1 MSSIKTTE
9 LQGDVSVGRNV
20 DIGGNVNVQGNT
32 LIKKNLKVDGWLD
45 AKNIKGANKGV
56 FTTIESLRE
65 AYPDG
70 TLPEGSWA
78 IVGGTLP
85 GELWYVNG
93 GVWVDS
99 GKTAGNVTADVEQ
112 YQNDME
118 KLQGDVA
125 TINETVSQIENK
137 DKAQDTSISAL
148 ETATS
153 NNATAINNLQDAD
166 KALQALLDQTH
177 KMVGIEELDT
187 LTDLTVATTGTP
199 LLYTVKTTALSR
211 EVKVGL
217 LIVFSDNLIH
227 TITQTLFT
235 HYLLTE
241 AGGID
246 TGAHDHKLHIYNR
259 YYRLQKENGEVGT
272 WTTWNSVGGADVVDR
287 IDDIITVVTQEIK
300 DRQTADTHL
309 QENVDAISKLGYRFI
324 GVAKPDT
331 DPGVPTQNVYYLAA
345 TAGSYSHFPTG
356 MMEDNQEVVVSVA
369 AGEIAVLSYNVN
381 RNSETTVT
389 TSGWSKQLL
398 PVTFKTDID
407 LLQTKL
413 DEETEART
421 QADSKLTEQTE
432 ELKNTSNA
440 RDTAGF
446 SGIID
451 DSINLEQVGI
461 TLKEDTVYTV
471 HYSTKEKCFVAK
483 IGGKYYNYWTGSEKY
498 MDGTIPY
505 VNKIYI
511 DESEN
516 IPYRWDGTD
525 LVAIAAKANA
535 ASIYNPT
542 VETGSYYVLCDTD
555 DPSHSAVHVA
565 KANRKTSL
573 GLMITFALKKGTW
586 KTYQYIGASTEDNA
600 WYDTDNWKDFGSMV
614 QGSEA
619 MIDIDRLVPLQTG
632 YYTLGTA
639 LSALKTYQESTAVNY
654 QKRGLVISYATEAN
668 KVETKQY
675 QGDSALT
682 ADFWEA
688 GLWQDFG
695 GGSKLTAKDAME
707 SGGTDAWSTGGAYK
721 TVPTEIAADDSGEG
735 SVKLQLKNKAGDVLS
750 ETQFSVGTGTG
761 GGGGTTVAI
770 NFEDDP
776 FYVRAGGTAMLKA
789 AIRSVTQLSDG
800 STQDNKITSVVFTNR
815 TTKTVVAS
823 FRPNQASSSSLKAF
837 NFEFD
842 MTTIAADA
850 GSVELQAIAT
860 DSTGHT
866 ATRNV
871 ELIAVDVT
879 VESSQTLNYTKDTS
893 LQVGG
898 SKVSIP
904 MFRFPHNASDKG
916 IQTKIEIYKDSS
928 WETLEIVLVK
938 DTYTHNVTVDPTG
951 LGHGAYPLRIQGT
964 DVASGIIGNV
974 LHTSVMVIEQRE
986 SVSDYNKPIVVA
998 RWYDD
1003 NEGKVKLFQTVTF
1016 DVACYQRDNANPT
1029 VEVSVTDVTKKS
1041 TESIAS
1047 KTMNRSSYYTIEKRI
1062 VGYSDGDE
1070 LSFDAAAMQ
1079 QPTEQGGTATAVGL
1093 TEKPT
1098 FGIAGSLLSIAETE
1112 GAYYKISLAGRSNS
1126 DTDKSIKTTASD
1138 GSAVGITV
1146 HGSNYSTNGFVADN
1160 FGTEQTEGRMALR
1173 VAENVTAE
1181 CTDKPFASNAIP
1193 TNGMALSL
1201 TFMVK
1206 NIAKRD
1212 AKIIRCMGGR
1222 LGFVLTGE
1230 KFIVSTNGEGADAL
1244 KNVQSTAATS
1254 YLDGVVYRIDIVI
1267 EPQARAPYSGIM
1279 MCRVFQNGDESCCV
1293 PIDVSNG
1300 FPNFE
1305 DTIHFYG
1312 TDADLYL
1319 YELTRWNSYYD
1330 FIQAF
1335 NNYIVNLTDT
1345 SAMLTEYEQNRVMTD
1360 VTAEGT
1366 TKPRPDMQKL
1376 LDRGIMVCVMTRTK
1390 DSNLSK
1396 DGSAVTDSKIY
1407 YPDYVEP
1414 LKDKKTSVLMDWY
1427 LYFPDR
1433 PWANCKVEAVP
1444 VTNQGTSTLA
1454 YAIKNKKAKFK
1465 KAKKISLLYT
1475 REQISQMYGGDESIL
1490 AKYDDVAA
1498 LAKKKKIRI
1507 KEGSTPVNTITVKVD
1522 YSDSAGANNCAL
1534 MELMNDTQ
1542 IALGKD
1548 YMTPA
1553 QRYNTNKGESL
1564 HTSIDGVTCALF
1576 RTDYR
1581 IGQDKGSQAATL
1593 PENAYFHS
1601 KANFNV
1607 DKGNPHFF
1615 GFEDVEGY
1623 NLGCVNY
1630 GDFKEM
1636 VTPRGTAIDDY
1647 KSTVLSNPSSLIPGT
1662 LYMLSEFCGPET
1674 RFLENDGTG
1683 TMTEIDAVA
1692 VDEEHTLDKTLAE
1705 VKADDVS
1712 NYDWGEAYKT
1722 SDGKYVQYKGG
1733 KWKDTTGTMTFDN
1746 ATKKWSIIGRVL
1758 NPVECYEYRQYQEF
1772 CWQQGVNSVDDMLKT
1787 LHTDDGDVAIWSTYY
1802 EMRYPDDDDLNALYA
1817 AGKKVPYQLY
1827 RELAFCQQ
1835 CNQNLSEDATANAA
1849 KNSDGSEKIFNG
1861 AGAST
1866 TITLDGK
1873 TVAGTKANRLLK
1885 WQHEMHYYFSP
1896 ESTNCYVV
1904 TSDYKATVDQR
1915 AKNMMAAVY
1924 LEADGRMRFYF
1935 NHWYDGDSCDEADND
1950 CYLTIPWD
1958 MDGATSHLYQG
1969 WDGVMFQQSYALYA
1983 KGEGVW
1989 LDDKGSS
1996 TLTLHDTAAAMRGTK
2011 TSTGLDIF
2019 SADGCY
2025 RYWMTNRILK
2035 WPKVVSSFDGERKY
2049 IETATAADNHYPALH
2064 GLRLE
2069 SLPAFQRK
2077 RFSFRD
2083 GYYQTGDLFKKFF
2096 QARMMGPI
2104 TVKITAAQDGYFG
2117 MGVDSTSSA
2126 KYATYLKAG
2135 ESHTFSDD
2143 AAGEGG
2149 KLIYIFGADKIG
2161 VLDLSGCTPKNSNW
2175 MIADCTIL
2183 RKLVI
2188 GSESYNPTYTNDI
2201 LSALS
2206 LGQMPFL
2213 EEIDIRNT
2221 KILTLNASGCPR
2233 LKSVLAEGSLLQNLS
2248 LAESS
2253 PVSTLH
2259 LPGTMSDIR
2268 LVNLARLS
2276 YGTGSG
2282 LTFEVLGNLKTLTV
2296 ESCARIDGATLLGD
2310 AVTAGAKLTAVR
2322 VTGIHYTGG
2331 TTTLE
2336 ALKKAGTIGLDS
2348 DNKKVCDGLVGVWRM
2363 SNYTDDDLL
2372 KELQEYF
2379 TSLEIIQQLYTDY
2392 KEFDDTKDTANV
2404 TNMDNNT
2411 GYASGTKYVASG
2423 HVLNIYRRSVPVK
2436 GKFDKS
2442 TEKMHLMKMSETNYA
2457 QLADGSDFDNKDTQ
2471 GEGYDC
2477 FMYIPHFWYKG
2488 INDYKTQ
2495 EKHTLLSGNR
2505 KMPEATYTRIN
2516 RPKLS
2521 ESLYAEGKGIPSSV
2535 TVGSTFADE
2544 LLQDI
2549 SSCSTYR
2556 LDVGGMK
2563 QARYIGLNNAS
2574 YASVFTDSAGK
2585 ILEVD
2590 KLNITRSS
2598 DSPLDFKNEDGYYIF
2613 RNVPDGAKWLYF
2625 TCIKGLTDRGHEI
2638 LSVDSADI
2646 EAIEPG
2652 WVEHQADLI
2661 GIYIGA
2667 IDDSVRMRSIS
2678 GMNSLIGTYPHKDAA
2693 WEYDA
2698 EGNPTK
2704 LSNDTLYYTCQ
2715 DLLNLCRLRGKGYHS
2730 ISYEQSKIIAILSR
2744 CMKGDRDDQRIYGFG
2759 SPQNYKTGRQDS
2771 IGKADTVYV
2780 KNSSVPNKIWGL
2792 EGFVGSNWEVM
2803 DYIGVNINTF
2813 KAWKAAHRPS
2823 TNDLPKDGKAHI
2835 YDPWTDT
2842 ERIVPCIESKNLNIS
2857 RLYHGRYCDTIPS
2870 SVSSDNSSYS
2880 TFFAA
2885 NYNFNNVYTGFCVG
2899 RSYGDSNSQGG
2910 LFFMD
2915 IVFKSNDSR
2924 VFTFAWINSSARL
2937 AYDGAIDNESEID
2950 AEA

>member
-1 MSSIKTTE
+1 MNVKSNQMDGDLSI
-9 LQGDVSVGRNV
+9 GRNLAV
-20 DIGGNVNVQGNT
+20 GGRADIQGNAE
-32 LIKKNLKVDGWLD
+32 IHHNLKVDGWID

-125 TINETVSQIENK
+125 NINETVSQIENK
-137 DKAQDTSISAL
+137 DKVQDTSISEL

-153 NNATAINNLQDAD
+153 NNATAINNLQTGLAAETKARTDAVA
-166 KALQALLDQTH
+166 ALQALLDQTH
-177 KMVGIEELDT
+177 KMVGIEEFDT
-187 LTDLTVATTGTP
+187 LTDLTVVTTGTP
-199 LLYTVKTTALSR
+199 SLYTVKTIARSR

-287 IDDIITVVTQEIK
+287 IDDIINVVTKEIK

-345 TAGSYSHFPTG
+345 TPGSYSHFPTG
-356 MMEDNQEVVVSVA
+356 MIEDNQEVVVSVA
-369 AGEIAVLSYNVN
+369 AGEIAVLSYKINK
-381 RNSETTVT
+381 NSETTVT

-398 PVTFKTDID
+398 PVSFKAYID
-407 LLQTKL
+407 GLQTKL

-421 QADSKLTEQTE
+421 QADTKLTEQTE
-432 ELKNTSNA
+432 ELKNTANA

-451 DSINLEQVGI
+451 DTINLEQVGI
-461 TLKEDTVYTV
+461 SLKEDTVYTV

-516 IPYRWDGTD
+516 IPYRWNGTD

-688 GLWQDFG
+688 GLWHDFG
-695 GGSKLTAKDAME
+695 GGSKLTAKDTIE
-707 SGGTDAWSTGGAYK
+707 PGGTDAWSTGGAYK

-761 GGGGTTVAI
+761 GGGGTTVSI

-776 FYVRAGGTAMLKA
+776 FYVRAGGTAILKA
-789 AIRSVTQLSDG
+789 AIRSVTQLADG
-800 STQDNKITSVVFTNR
+800 SAQDNKITSVVFTNR

-823 FRPNQASSSSLKAF
+823 FKPNQASSSSLKAF

-842 MTTIAADA
+842 LTSIAANA
-850 GSVELQAIAT
+850 GSTELQAVAT
-860 DSTGHT
+860 DATGKT

-898 SKVSIP
+898 QKVSIP
-904 MFRFPHNASDKG
+904 MYRFPHNASDKG
-916 IQTKIEIYKDSS
+916 IQTKIEMYKNSS
-928 WETLEIVLVK
+928 WVVLETVLVN
-938 DTYTHNVTVDPTG
+938 DTYTHNVTIDPTG

-974 LHTSVMVIEQRE
+974 LHTAVMVIEQRE
-986 SVSDYNKPIVVA
+986 SVSDYNKPIIVA
-998 RWYDD
+998 RWYDNND
-1003 NEGKVKLFQTVTF
+1003 GKVRLFETVNF
-1016 DVACYQRDNANPT
+1016 DVACYERDNTNPT
-1029 VEVSVTDVTKKS
+1029 VDITLTDVTKKT
-1041 TESIAS
+1041 TETISS
-1047 KTMNRSSYYTIEKRI
+1047 KTMNRSSYYQIEKRI
-1062 VGYSDGDE
+1062 VGYNEGDT
-1070 LSFDAAAMQ
+1070 LTFDAQ
-1079 QPTEQGGTATAVGL
+1079 SGGISL
-1093 TEKPT
+1093 TEKLT
-1098 FGIAGSLLSIAETE
+1098 AIINGSLLAISETA
-1112 GAYYKISLAGRSNS
+1112 GAYYKISLAGRSNT
-1126 DTDKSIKTTASD
+1126 DTDKSIRTTASD
-1138 GSAVGITV
+1138 GRSVRINV
-1146 HGSNYSTNGFVADN
+1146 SGSNYSTNGFVADN
-1160 FGTEQTEGRMALR
+1160 FGTDETEGRMSLR

-1181 CTDKPFASNAIP
+1181 CSDKPFSNASIP

-1206 NIAKRD
+1206 NIAKRN
-1212 AKIIRCMGGR
+1212 AKIIKCMSDK
-1222 LGFVLTGE
+1222 LGFVMTGE

-1244 KNVQSTAATS
+1244 KNVQTTAATS

-1279 MCRVFQNGDESCCV
+1279 LCKVFQNGDESACV
-1293 PIDVSNG
+1293 PIDTSNG
-1300 FPNFE
+1300 FPNFD
-1305 DTIHFYG
+1305 DTIHFNG

-1396 DGSAVTDSKIY
+1396 DGSAVADSKIY
-1407 YPDYVEP
+1407 YPDYIEP

-1454 YAIKNKKAKFK
+1454 YAVKNKKAKFK
-1465 KAKKISLLYT
+1465 KSKGITLLYS
-1475 REQISQMYGGDESIL
+1475 RDQISEMYNGDEAIL
-1490 AKYDDVAA
+1490 AKYDDASK

-1507 KEGSTPVNTITVKVD
+1507 KEGSTPINTITVKVD

-1542 IALGKD
+1542 LALGPD

-1553 QRYNTNKGESL
+1553 QRFNTDTSEEL
-1564 HTSIDGVTCALF
+1564 HTSIDGITCALF

-1581 IGQDKGSQAATL
+1581 IGQEKGAEAASL

-1601 KANFNV
+1601 KANFNA

-1615 GFEDVEGY
+1615 GFEDVAGY

-1630 GDFKEM
+1630 GDFKEL
-1636 VTPRGTAIDDY
+1636 VAPRGTDIDDY
-1647 KSTVLSNPSSLIPGT
+1647 KTTVLSNTDSLVPGT
-1662 LYMLSEFCGPET
+1662 LYMLSEFCGPKT

-1683 TMTEIDAVA
+1683 SMTEIDAVA
-1692 VDEEHTLDKTLAE
+1692 VDEAHTLDKTLAE
-1705 VKADDVS
+1705 VQADAVE

-1733 KWKDTTGTMTFDN
+1733 KWKDTTGTMTYDSS
-1746 ATKKWSIIGRVL
+1746 TKKWSIVGRVL

-1772 CWQQGVNSVDDMLKT
+1772 CWQQGVNSVDDMLKP
-1787 LHTDDGDVAIWSTYY
+1787 LHTDDGDVPVWSTYY

-1817 AGKKVPYQLY
+1817 SGKKVPYQLY
-1827 RELAFCQQ
+1827 RMLSFCQQ
-1835 CNQNLSEDATANAA
+1835 CNQNLTDDATANGA
-1849 KNSDGSEKIFNG
+1849 KNDDGSEKIFNG

-1873 TVAGTKANRLLK
+1873 TVAGTKENRLKK
-1885 WQHEMHYYFSP
+1885 WQHEMHNYFSP
-1896 ESTNCYVV
+1896 QSTSCYVV

-1915 AKNMMAAVY
+1915 AKNMMGAVY
-1924 LEADGRMRFYF
+1924 LEPDGKMRFYF

-1958 MDGATSHLYQG
+1958 MDGSTSHLYQG
-1969 WDGVMFQQSYALYA
+1969 WDGVMFRQSYALYEA
-1983 KGEGVW
+1983 GEGLW

-1996 TLTLHDTAAAMRGTK
+1996 TLTLHDTAAAMRSTK
-2011 TSTGLDIF
+2011 TATGLDIF

-2025 RYWMTNRILK
+2025 RYWMTKRILK

-2077 RFSFRD
+2077 RFAYRD
-2083 GYYQTGDLFKKFF
+2083 GYYQCGDLFTKFF

-2104 TVKITAAQDGYFG
+2104 VVKITAAQDGYFG

-2126 KYATYLKAG
+2126 KYACYLKAG
-2135 ESHTFSDD
+2135 ESYTFTDA

-2149 KLIYIFGADKIG
+2149 KLIYIFGADKLG
-2161 VLDLSGCTPKNSNW
+2161 TLDLSGCTPKNSNW
-2175 MIADCTIL
+2175 MIADCTLL
-2183 RKLVI
+2183 RKLII
-2188 GSESYNPTYTNDI
+2188 GGSGYTPAYTTDI
-2201 LSALS
+2201 LSALN

-2213 EEIDIRNT
+2213 EEIDIRDT

-2233 LKSVLAEGSLLQNLS
+2233 LKNVLAEGSLLQSFNV
-2248 LAESS
+2248 AEAS
-2253 PVSTLH
+2253 PIETLH
-2259 LPGTMSDIR
+2259 LPSTMTDLR
-2268 LVNLARLS
+2268 FVNLPKLT
-2276 YGTGSG
+2276 YGSG
-2282 LTFEVLGNLKTLTV
+2282 MTIEGFENVKTLTV
-2296 ESCARIDGATLLGD
+2296 NGCPNIDAVKLLSDIISAGATL
-2310 AVTAGAKLTAVR
+2310 
-2322 VTGIHYTGG
+2322 TGVSISGLKAIAEATVLQ
-2331 TTTLE
+2331 TL
-2336 ALKKAGTIGLDS
+2336 KDAGTIGLGS
-2348 DNKKVCDGLVGVWRM
+2348 DRKDVCDGLSGQWTM
-2363 SNYTDDDLL
+2363 KKYTDDAALTA
-2372 KELQEYF
+2372 LQSYYPN
-2379 TSLEIIQQLYTDY
+2379 LNIRQQLYSDYVIFDNTKSQKSIYNSDNGTGYVDDNTYTTYKPSGHILNIRKRSKGVRGTYNSETKKMHMDLLSDSDYTKLADGITDSDIKDSLGKLYDFFQFIPHYWYKGVNDY
-2392 KEFDDTKDTANV
+2392 KEQK
-2404 TNMDNNT
+2404 
-2411 GYASGTKYVASG
+2411 
-2423 HVLNIYRRSVPVK
+2423 
-2436 GKFDKS
+2436 
-2442 TEKMHLMKMSETNYA
+2442 
-2457 QLADGSDFDNKDTQ
+2457 
-2471 GEGYDC
+2471 
-2477 FMYIPHFWYKG
+2477 
-2488 INDYKTQ
+2488 
-2495 EKHTLLSGNR
+2495 KHILLSTWR
-2505 KMPEATYTRIN
+2505 KMPESTASKTTQ
-2516 RPKLS
+2516 PKLS
-2521 ESLYAEGKGIPSSV
+2521 ECLYKDTYGLLDANVSV
-2535 TVGSTFADE
+2535 GQLFGDNCFGVLTA
-2544 LLQDI
+2544 
-2549 SSCSTYR
+2549 CATYKM
-2556 LDVGGMK
+2556 DVGGMK
-2563 QARYIGLNNAS
+2563 QARYIGLNNATVC
-2574 YASVFTDSAGK
+2574 SVFTDEAGK
-2585 ILEVD
+2585 IIQKDVFSASGIVE
-2590 KLNITRSS
+2590 
-2598 DSPLDFKNEDGYYIF
+2598 SPMDFSNERGDYIF
-2613 RNVPDGAKWLYF
+2613 RDVPTGAKWLYF
-2625 TCIKGLTDRGHEI
+2625 TCIRGLDDESHMILATD
-2638 LSVDSADI
+2638 SSDI
-2646 EAIEPG
+2646 EAIELG
-2652 WVEHQADLI
+2652 WVEHKAGLI
-2661 GIYIGA
+2661 GLKA
-2667 IDDSVRMRSIS
+2667 MSTDDLGLARSIS
-2678 GMNSLIGTYPHKDAA
+2678 GRTTRRGDNTSVTSSEWI
-2693 WEYDA
+2693 YD
-2698 EGNPTK
+2698 EKGNPTNMPVK
-2704 LSNDTLYYTCQ
+2704 TPHYTYQ
-2715 DLLNLCRLRGKGYHS
+2715 DMLNLCRYRGEGYHS
-2730 ISYEQSKIIAILSR
+2730 ISYDQSKDMAILSL
-2744 CMKGDRDDQRIYGFG
+2744 CWCGQKDDQSYYGNG
-2759 SPQNYKTGRQDS
+2759 CGAEWKTGQRDS
-2771 IGKADTVYV
+2771 MGNSDTIGMNGT
-2780 KNSSVPNKIWGL
+2780 PNLVWGI
-2792 EGFVGSNWEVM
+2792 EGFISCTYEVM
-2803 DYIGVNINTF
+2803 DYIGMNIPNF
-2813 KAWKAAHRPS
+2813 KAWKAAKRTDGNIGAV
-2823 TNDLPKDGKAHI
+2823 TNGLMHI
-2835 YDPWTDT
+2835 YDEYSDT
-2842 ERIVPCIESKNLNIS
+2842 ERTVQAITNTGCIS
-2857 RLYHGRYCDTIPS
+2857 RIVLGRHCDVIAS
-2870 SVSSDNSSYS
+2870 SVYSNSRWD
-2880 TFFAA
+2880 
-2885 NYNFNNVYTGFCVG
+2885 TGFCAAFWYSGSLGRCVG
-2899 RSYGDSNSQGG
+2899 RSSFNANADGG
-2910 LFFMD
+2910 L
-2915 IVFKSNDSR
+2915 VCAHTNNGSSYSVSNYG
-2924 VFTFAWINSSARL
+2924 VRL
-2937 AYDGAIDNESEID
+2937 AFTGVLENESEID
-2950 AEA
+2950 PTQSEAGGN